1 MIPDNLPDQIADI
14 YGRLGDA
21 ERRARNRKRT
31 GTVAEVG
38 TGENAGK
45 YRVKLGEQ
53 GGKPYLTPWLRPR
66 TLGAGGVKIDVILS
80 AGEQVDVHSESG
92 DLADGTIDLSTYSEA
107 NARDNADVPFHIK
120 IGNTVI
126 AASGDAV
133 TMTAAKIVLNGEVH
147 LGGEGGQLLH
157 RKGDADS
164 DGDVAVGS
172 ASRVYAV

>member
-1 MIPDNLPDQIADI
+1 MIPDTLPDQMADI
-14 YGRLGDA
+14 YGRLA
-21 ERRARNRKRT
+21 EIERRARNRKRT
-31 GTVAEVG
+31 GKVAEVG

-45 YRVKLGEQ
+45 YRVLLGEQ
-53 GGKPYLTPWLRPR
+53 GGKPYLSPWIRPR
-66 TLGAGGVKIDVILS
+66 TLAAGGVKIDVILS

-92 DLADGTIDLSTYSEA
+92 DLADATIDLSTYSDE
-107 NARDNADVPFHIK
+107 NARENADVPFHIK
-120 IGNTVI
+120 IGDTVF
-126 AASGDAV
+126 AATGDAV
-133 TMTAAKIVLNGEVH
+133 RIVAAKIVLDGEVH